1 MTSKF
6 KYFILFYL
14 TTLNILSFVD
24 RQLLASFSNFIVPDL
39 GLSNTEFGILTGLA
53 FIIFYS
59 IMGVIM
65 GAIADR
71 VHRPKFMALGVALW
85 SLLTAATGMAKGFW
99 MLLLP
104 RIFIGVGESI
114 LTPTA
119 ISYMSDYFPKTRI
132 GFVAGF

>member
-65 GAIADR
+65 GAIAD
-71 VHRPKFMALGVALW
+71 VYTDPSLW
-85 SLLTAATGMAKGFW
+85 HLVLHFGH
-99 MLLLP
+99 
-104 RIFIGVGESI
+104 
-114 LTPTA
+114 
-119 ISYMSDYFPKTRI
+119 Y
-132 GFVAGF
+132 

>member
-65 GAIADR
+65 GAIAD
-71 VHRPKFMALGVALW
+71 L
-85 SLLTAATGMAKGFW
+85 SL
-99 MLLLP
+99 
-104 RIFIGVGESI
+104 IHI
-114 LTPTA
+114 
-119 ISYMSDYFPKTRI
+119 
-132 GFVAGF
+132 